1 MNKPSPAQAILMRSM
16 SIDGA
21 HARAEL
27 NKKGEILEVF
37 PYGFNA
43 RILPN
48 TFSACLKNGWIDKIV
63 EEKESF
69 GGYKY
74 TNVNYVISE
83 IGKQV
88 LSMLSE
94 DDFVLQRPN
103 MTAKDV
109 LDLLHRRYKEPEWLL
124 IPEMRMGTGYGG
136 YREKRL
142 DAWAINTYPS
152 TGHTKIAFEIKVY
165 RSDFLKEISNPEKR
179 IPGMTVSDYFYLVT
193 LEDVAKPEE
202 IPDDCGWI
210 IVKDKAYT
218 KKKAPLH
225 NCEAPNW
232 SFIASLF
239 RRVDPLRGEE

>member
-1 MNKPSPAQAILMRSM
+1 MNKPSPTQAIFMRAM
-16 SIDGA
+16 LAEDA
-21 HARAEL
+21 YVRVEL
-27 NKKGEILEVF
+27 NRRDEIRKVI
-37 PYGFNA
+37 PYGFSW
-43 RILPN
+43 RVLP
-48 TFSACLKNGWIDKIV
+48 TTLSVCVENGWVEKIV
-63 EEKESF
+63 ENHETQY
-69 GGYKY
+69 GYKY
-74 TNVNYVISE
+74 SNTIYKLSDA
-83 IGKQV
+83 GKQV
-88 LSMLSE
+88 LELLSE
-94 DDFVLQRPN
+94 NDFVPQRPY
-103 MTAKDV
+103 MDAKEV
-109 LDLLHRRYKEPEWLL
+109 LDILKLSYPDPEWLL

-179 IPGMTVSDYFYLVT
+179 IPGMTVSDYFYFVT